1 MTGVC
6 MIRWPLWYNTDPA
19 SNEVLRSISN
29 PKYQTRAPF
38 WATKIDRTTLRM
50 DPTTATMAVE
60 IAKAAAAKVSWAW
73 LRYAQGSPLN
83 AGFDMYMAHANRASI
98 KFSVIMQSSILG
110 STGNY
115 ATQVAQIVGWMGQLN
130 YRKVLS
136 TRPLMALF
144 YNAADLT
151 TYWGGSS
158 ANLKAAIDAVRAGAI
173 SAGLANPY
181 IVLMDE
187 PGVNPTAN
195 ATALGIDA
203 VSSYITSSN
212 ARRGA
217 TYAELSTAAQA
228 FWAAQ
233 LALGLKVVPTG
244 MLGWDRRPRIERP
257 VQWELGSQL
266 PMLGLDNFHAQPSN
280 AELVAH
286 LTALR
291 DYVVAHPS
299 ACEAD
304 VGYCYAWDEFD
315 EGGWLCPTRNSD
327 GTMNSGRVDAL
338 ATANIFTA

>member
-1 MTGVC
+1 MTGLC
-6 MIRWPLWYNTDPA
+6 MIRWPLWYSNDPA
-19 SNEVLRSISN
+19 SREVLRSISN

-38 WATKIDRTTLRM
+38 WATQVDRSTLRM
-50 DPTTATMAVE
+50 DATVATMVTE
-60 IAKAAAAKVSWAW
+60 ITKAAAAKVSWAW
-73 LRYAQGSPLN
+73 LRYADGSPLN
-83 AGFDMYMAHANRASI
+83 AGFDLYMASASKAAI
-98 KFSVIMQSSILG
+98 KFSVIIQSNILG
-110 STGNY
+110 TTGNY
-115 ATQVAQIVGWMGQLN
+115 AAEVAQIVDWMAQAN

-136 TRPLMALF
+136 ARPLMALF
-144 YNAADLT
+144 YNAADLA

-158 ANLKAAIDAVRAGAI
+158 ANLKAALDAIRAGAI
-173 SAGLANPY
+173 SAGLSNPY

-195 ATALGIDA
+195 AAALGTDA
-203 VSSYITSSN
+203 ISSYITSTN

-233 LALGLKVVPTG
+233 VALGLKVVPTG

-257 VQWELGSQL
+257 VQWEASNQL
-266 PMLGLDNFHAQPSN
+266 PMLGLDNYHVQPSN

-291 DYVVAHPS
+291 DYIAAHPS

-304 VGYCYAWDEFD
+304 VAYAYAWDEFD

-327 GTMNSGRVDAL
+327 GSMNSGRVDAL
-338 ATANIFTA
+338 TAANLFTV